1 MSSSNRSGIV
11 KIMAIIL
18 AVLMFGSVISGLFF
32 ALAAGY

>member
-1 MSSSNRSGIV
+1 MSSSNRSGLV

-32 ALAAGY
+32 ALAAGF